1 MVKKDKTIKDYEEMN
16 LADLRSIAQDL
27 KLEDFMEL
35 PKRELIIEILKKS
48 TKEDGSVLL
57 KVFLK

>member
-16 LADLRSIAQDL
+16 LADLRSVAQDL

-35 PKRELIIEILKKS
+35 PKRELII
-48 TKEDGSVLL
+48 
-57 KVFLK
+57 